1 MNQIFPESH
10 QEKRKNALANSSIKD
25 SGTKKP
31 TTPADRGVGWIL
43 ATTYSRTAYRRTT
56 IGAAAFHFRVRNGAG
71 WCHCAMITRLPPLDG
86 CYCQGGKG
94 NAQGRTS
101 GDRRTMEALRLVDGG
116 CLEGDVKE
124 QALGSLPPGNGGRR
138 HAARGSL
145 IAALGVTGKREKGS
159 VMLSWG
165 ILSWDRVPEKEGK
178 EGTSLSDD

>member
-1 MNQIFPESH
+1 
-10 QEKRKNALANSSIKD
+10 
-25 SGTKKP
+25 
-31 TTPADRGVGWIL
+31 
-43 ATTYSRTAYRRTT
+43 
-56 IGAAAFHFRVRNGAG
+56 
-71 WCHCAMITRLPPLDG
+71 
-86 CYCQGGKG
+86 
-94 NAQGRTS
+94 
-101 GDRRTMEALRLVDGG
+101 MEALRLVDGG